1 MGSLVKAA
9 LELKASGAV
18 HVAFG
23 SDGSLSVSWLPVV
36 AEQKEKAHDFAEF
49 DKNILPFLASG

>member
-23 SDGSLSVSWLPVV
+23 ADGSLSVSWLPAV
-36 AEQKEKAHDFAEF
+36 AEQEKVHDFAEF